1 MTSPSYSLH
10 SPASG
15 WHTYR
20 RLLSYTHQYW
30 RLLVVAIV
38 GMIAAALTEVAF
50 AALMKPLLDG
60 SFVNRDPATIHAMPL
75 LLLGVFA
82 VRVVAEFVSGYGMAW
97 VGRSVIRDLKR
108 DVFDQVLHLP
118 VRFFDHVAGGEIL
131 TRLNYQSEQ
140 VSEAASRALTTLIRD
155 SMTVLGLM
163 IWLLFLSWQLALFI
177 VVLAPVLVI
186 LVGGISRAFRRYA
199 RRIQDS
205 MGQVSH
211 VAEEVINGHRVVKL
225 YGGETFEAAR
235 FAAINAQNFRDFMKM
250 QAVTAVS
257 SPLTQ
262 FVLAFGIAGII
273 WFATT
278 GDRMHSISV
287 GTFVS
292 FITALSLML
301 APMKRLIGVNGVL
314 QKGIAAGESLFGLL
328 DEPREV
334 DAPDLIPIERVS
346 GRITFD
352 KVGLRYQRGAE
363 APWILKEVSLT
374 IPAGQTVALVGR
386 SGAGKSSLIAS
397 LPRFVEIERG
407 QIRLD
412 DYSIARLS
420 RVDLRR
426 QFAYVSQDTVLFNAS
441 VADNIA
447 YSDAGHADEAR
458 IRAAAE
464 AAYALDF
471 IEQLPQGFDT
481 PVGENGVL
489 LSGGQRQRLA
499 IARALYRDAPIL
511 ILDEATSALDTESE
525 RFIQAALDNLC
536 RGRTTLVIAHRLST
550 IEHADLIVVLDQ
562 GRIVETGQH
571 QTLLAANGAY
581 AALHRLQFNSSPG
594 PQTGADAPPSPFTPE
609 TTI

>member
-1 MTSPSYSLH
+1 MMH
-10 SPASG
+10 SASEPPASG
-15 WHTYR
+15 WQTYR
-20 RLLSYTHQYW
+20 RLLGYTRQYV
-30 RLLVVAIV
+30 RLLVIAIIGMV
-38 GMIAAALTEVAF
+38 GAALTEVAF

-82 VRVVAEFVSGYGMAW
+82 VRMVAEFVSGYGMAW

-108 DVFDQVLHLP
+108 DVFDQVLQLP
-118 VRFFDHVAGGEIL
+118 VRFFDRVAGGEVL

-155 SMTVLGLM
+155 SVTVVGLM
-163 IWLLFLSWQLALFI
+163 VWLLILSWQLALFI
-177 VVLAPVLVI
+177 VVLAPVLVV

-199 RRIQDS
+199 RRIQES

-225 YGGETFEAAR
+225 YGGEQFETAR
-235 FAAINAQNFRDFMKM
+235 FARINAQNFRDFMKM
-250 QAVTAVS
+250 QAVTAIS

-262 FVLAFGIAGII
+262 FVLALGIAGIV

-278 GDRMHSISV
+278 GDRMQSISV

-292 FITALSLML
+292 FLTALSLML
-301 APMKRLIGVNGVL
+301 APMKRLIGVNAVL
-314 QKGIAAGESLFGLL
+314 QRGIAAGESLFGLL
-328 DEPREV
+328 DEPREN
-334 DAPDLIPIERVS
+334 DAPDAAPVDRVS
-346 GRITFD
+346 GRITFEN
-352 KVGLRYQRGAE
+352 VGLRYTTGESA
-363 APWILKEVSLT
+363 AWVLKDLSLT
-374 IPAGQTVALVGR
+374 VPAGQTVALVGR

-397 LPRFVEIERG
+397 LPRFVEIECG
-407 QIRLD
+407 DIRLD
-412 DYSIARLS
+412 EHSISQMS
-420 RVDLRR
+420 RQDLRR
-426 QFAYVSQDTVLFNAS
+426 QFAYVSQDTVLFNTS
-441 VADNIA
+441 VGANIA
-447 YSDAGHADEAR
+447 YSDGGQGDEAR
-458 IRAAAE
+458 IRAAAA
-464 AAYALDF
+464 AAYALEF
-471 IEQLPQGFDT
+471 IEKLPQGFDT

-499 IARALYRDAPIL
+499 IARALYRNAPIL

-525 RFIQAALDNLC
+525 RYIQAALDNLS

-571 QTLLAANGAY
+571 RTLLAANGAY
-581 AALHRLQFNSSPG
+581 AALYRLQFGN
-594 PQTGADAPPSPFTPE
+594 PSVAE
-609 TTI
+609 AAL

>member
-1 MTSPSYSLH
+1 MH
-10 SPASG
+10 SASEPPASG
-15 WHTYR
+15 WQTYR
-20 RLLSYTHQYW
+20 RLLGYTRQYV
-30 RLLVVAIV
+30 RLLVIAIIGMV
-38 GMIAAALTEVAF
+38 GAALTEVAF

-82 VRVVAEFVSGYGMAW
+82 VRMVAEFVSGYGMAW

-108 DVFDQVLHLP
+108 DVFDQVLQLP
-118 VRFFDHVAGGEIL
+118 VRFFDRVAGGEVL

-155 SMTVLGLM
+155 SVTVVGLM
-163 IWLLFLSWQLALFI
+163 VWLLILSWQLALFI
-177 VVLAPVLVI
+177 VVLAPVLVV

-199 RRIQDS
+199 RRIQES

-225 YGGETFEAAR
+225 YGGEQFETAR
-235 FAAINAQNFRDFMKM
+235 FARINAQNFRDFMKM
-250 QAVTAVS
+250 QAVTAIS

-262 FVLAFGIAGII
+262 FVLALGIAGIV

-278 GDRMHSISV
+278 GDRMQSISV

-292 FITALSLML
+292 FLTALSLML
-301 APMKRLIGVNGVL
+301 APMKRLIGVNAVL
-314 QKGIAAGESLFGLL
+314 QRGIAAGESLFGLL
-328 DEPREV
+328 DEPREN
-334 DAPDLIPIERVS
+334 DAPDAAPVDRVS
-346 GRITFD
+346 GRITFEN
-352 KVGLRYQRGAE
+352 VGLRYTTGESA
-363 APWILKEVSLT
+363 AWVLKDLSLT
-374 IPAGQTVALVGR
+374 VPAGQTVALVGR

-397 LPRFVEIERG
+397 LPRFVEIECG
-407 QIRLD
+407 DIRLD
-412 DYSIARLS
+412 EHSISQMS
-420 RVDLRR
+420 RQDLRR
-426 QFAYVSQDTVLFNAS
+426 QFAYVSQDTVLFNTS
-441 VADNIA
+441 VGANIA
-447 YSDAGHADEAR
+447 YSDGGQGDEAR
-458 IRAAAE
+458 IRAAAA
-464 AAYALDF
+464 AAYALEF
-471 IEQLPQGFDT
+471 IEKLPQGFDT

-499 IARALYRDAPIL
+499 IARALYRNAPIL

-525 RFIQAALDNLC
+525 RYIQAALDNLS

-571 QTLLAANGAY
+571 RTLLAANGAY
-581 AALHRLQFNSSPG
+581 AALYRLQFGN
-594 PQTGADAPPSPFTPE
+594 PSVAE
-609 TTI
+609 AAL

>member
-1 MTSPSYSLH
+1 MMHATSLQ
-10 SPASG
+10 PAPG
-15 WHTYR
+15 WQTYR
-20 RLLSYTHQYW
+20 RLLVYTRQYV
-30 RLLVVAIV
+30 RVLVLAIIGMV
-38 GMIAAALTEVAF
+38 GAALTEVAF

-60 SFVNRDPATIHAMPL
+60 SFVNRDPAIIHAMPL

-82 VRVVAEFVSGYGMAW
+82 VRMVAEFVSGYGMAW

-108 DVFDQVLHLP
+108 DVFDQVLQLP
-118 VRFFDHVAGGEIL
+118 VRFFDRVAGGEIL

-155 SMTVLGLM
+155 SLTVVGLM
-163 IWLLFLSWQLALFI
+163 VWLLILSWELALFI
-177 VVLAPVLVI
+177 VVLAPVLVV

-225 YGGETFEAAR
+225 YGGEEFETAR
-235 FAAINAQNFRDFMKM
+235 FARINAQNFRDFMKM
-250 QAVTAVS
+250 QAVTAIS

-262 FVLAFGIAGII
+262 FVLALGIAGIV

-278 GDRMHSISV
+278 GDRMQSISV

-292 FITALSLML
+292 FLTALSLML
-301 APMKRLIGVNGVL
+301 APMKRLIGVNAVL
-314 QKGIAAGESLFGLL
+314 QRGIAAGESLFGLL
-328 DEPREV
+328 DEPREN
-334 DAPDLIPIERVS
+334 DAPDAVPVDRVS
-346 GRITFD
+346 GRITFEN
-352 KVGLRYQRGAE
+352 VGLRYSTGESA
-363 APWILKEVSLT
+363 AWVLKDLSLT
-374 IPAGQTVALVGR
+374 VPAGQTVALVGR

-397 LPRFVEIERG
+397 LPRFVEIECG
-407 QIRLD
+407 DIRLD
-412 DYSIARLS
+412 EHSISQMS
-420 RVDLRR
+420 RQDLRR
-426 QFAYVSQDTVLFNAS
+426 QFAYVSQDTVLFNTS
-441 VADNIA
+441 VGANIA
-447 YSDAGHADEAR
+447 YSDGGQGDEAR
-458 IRAAAE
+458 IRAAAA
-464 AAYALDF
+464 AAYALEF
-471 IEQLPQGFDT
+471 IEKLPQGFDT

-499 IARALYRDAPIL
+499 IARALYRNAPIL

-525 RFIQAALDNLC
+525 RYIQAALDNLS

-571 QTLLAANGAY
+571 HGLLAANGAY
-581 AALHRLQFNSSPG
+581 AALYRLQFSNASV
-594 PQTGADAPPSPFTPE
+594 AEAAL
-609 TTI
+609 